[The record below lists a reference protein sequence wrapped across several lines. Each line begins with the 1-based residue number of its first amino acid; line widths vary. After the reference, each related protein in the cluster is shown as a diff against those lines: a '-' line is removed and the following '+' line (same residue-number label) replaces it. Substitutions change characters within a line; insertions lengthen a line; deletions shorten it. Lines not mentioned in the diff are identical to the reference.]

1 MSAPN
6 VDVRGILE
14 RAGANPD
21 APEGSQAWALAQ
33 VDAAVAELVEAH
45 KLALATIDDYLA
57 YEHDGDPW
65 KEDARAMGEMD
76 INDFATDGRLGRCR
90 SAIARIGGY
99 A

>member
-1 MSAPN
+1 MSAPK

-33 VDAAVAELVEAH
+33 ADAAVTKLIEASTEYRRGTECH
-45 KLALATIDDYLA
+45 VCDCVYCHDRNIRMDDAL
-57 YEHDGDPW
+57 
-65 KEDARAMGEMD
+65 
-76 INDFATDGRLGRCR
+76 
-90 SAIARIGGY
+90 ARIGGV